1 MEDKIVNVKFSVSEL
16 EELLHATI
24 TSYMEYDEKLY
35 LDLNMQNKY
44 NESVRKFNNIID
56 GIRFKI
62 KTAIENAKDVD

>member
-44 NESVRKFNNIID
+44 NESVRKFNNMID
-56 GIRFKI
+56 
-62 KTAIENAKDVD
+62 